1 MTSLERHK
9 TSAYLGYQHYLGY
22 QQALLI
28 VVVCELCDGVDLRT
42 GAAPRHAASAAALRR
57 VEVGRRGG
65 ELLQRVQVVV
75 GLLRH
80 RHRGAARPGPRAK
93 DLKLYYR
100 GKNLM
105 FKCACVCLCAW
116 CRACKVSTSDRLLV
130 SAFISS
136 TFALESAGKFI
147 QSQS

>member
-9 TSAYLGYQHYLGY
+9 TSAYLAYQHYLGY

-42 GAAPRHAASAAALRR
+42 GAAPRHAAAAAALRR
-57 VEVGRRGG
+57 VEVG

-80 RHRGAARPGPRAK
+80 RHRGAARPGARAQ
-93 DLKLYYR
+93 DLKLYWR
-100 GKNLM
+100 QN
-105 FKCACVCLCAW
+105 FDV
-116 CRACKVSTSDRLLV
+116 
-130 SAFISS
+130 
-136 TFALESAGKFI
+136 
-147 QSQS
+147 